1 MRKIQLANVS
11 QLSDYDDIIDVR
23 SPAEFADD
31 HIPGAISAP
40 VLNNAERARVGTLY
54 KQVSPFEA
62 QRLGAALIARNIA
75 THLETQF
82 HDRPREWKPL
92 IYCWRGG
99 QRSGAMAHIFAQVG
113 WRVGQ
118 LQGGYKIYRR
128 HVIDEIETLPSRLQF
143 RVVCGATGSGK
154 SRLLQTLQSQG
165 AQVLDMEMLAQHRG
179 SLLGNLPDQTQP
191 AQKMFE
197 TRLWDALRHFD
208 TQSPVFVEAESRK
221 IGVLAIPTSLLEHI
235 RQAEC
240 IAIEAAMPARVKLL
254 MEDYSHFL
262 NDTDLLKRTLAP
274 LLELHGHKVIELWH
288 ELALHGEW
296 PALIEDLLNRH
307 YDPAYQRSTANNFPH
322 LQDARQLHLAT
333 LDKGE
338 LLSTSQVLMNQ
349 IIQPAT

>member
-31 HIPGAISAP
+31 HIPGAINAP
-40 VLNNAERARVGTLY
+40 VLNNEERARIGTIY
-54 KQVSPFEA
+54 KQISPFEA
-62 QRLGAALIARNIA
+62 QRQGAALIARNIA
-75 THLETQF
+75 QHLETQF
-82 HDRPREWKPL
+82 QSRPREWKPL

-118 LQGGYKIYRR
+118 LQGGYKTYRR
-128 HVIDEIETLPSRLQF
+128 HVINELETLPARFQF

-154 SRLLQTLQSQG
+154 SRLLQALHTQG
-165 AQVLDMEMLAQHRG
+165 AQVLDLEMLAQHRG

-197 TRLWDALRHFD
+197 SRLWDTLRSFD
-208 TQSPVFVEAESRK
+208 AQLPVFVEAESRK
-221 IGVLAIPTSLLEHI
+221 IGTLAIPTTVLEHI
-235 RQAEC
+235 RLAEC

-254 MEDYSHFL
+254 MEDYAHFL
-262 NDTDLLKRTLAP
+262 KDAELLKRALAP
-274 LLELHGHKVIELWH
+274 LLELHGHKVIEQWC
-288 ELALHGEW
+288 EMAQRGEW
-296 PALIEDLLNRH
+296 PELVADLLSRH

-322 LQDARQLHLAT
+322 LAKARLLHLST
-333 LDKGE
+333 LDE
-338 LLSTSQVLMNQ
+338 NDLLLAAQTLV
-349 IIQPAT
+349 